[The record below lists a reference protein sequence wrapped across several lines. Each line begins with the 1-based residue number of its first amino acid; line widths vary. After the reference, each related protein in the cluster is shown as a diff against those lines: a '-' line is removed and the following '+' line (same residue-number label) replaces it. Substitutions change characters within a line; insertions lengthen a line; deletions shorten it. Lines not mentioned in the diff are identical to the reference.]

1 MSRYDKEKVI
11 GSGTFGNVWL
21 VKSRLSRHSYVLKEI
36 DLRSLNETDRQHAL
50 NEVSILSK
58 CKHKHII
65 RYKDA
70 VIETDLKLSIVMEY
84 AEGGD
89 LHTAILKQRGVPFSE
104 HRIISWFIQICLALQ
119 YIHYQNTL
127 HRDLKSQNIFLT
139 RNKMIKVGD
148 FGIAR
153 VLKNPEELAKTAIGT
168 PYYLSPEICQRKPY
182 NHKSDIWALG
192 CILFEM
198 AALEHAFQAVD
209 FIHLVSLILKGNRKE
224 LPRHCSSIIQ
234 DLVKDLLEFDPEKR
248 PSTEVILA
256 YPSLQPYLSEYMLTH
271 GSRQSFLPVLIS
283 PKETKT
289 RGSSVSDIF
298 ENLRQGSRKR
308 RSSSTSEMNQKAAST
323 STGATVQENQRTGW
337 KFLRNT
343 SKKMPINSSKTKL
356 DRNQES
362 THKAPNPKLTLRF
375 NKKEQS
381 ALTVSCDTY
390 TVAASGAS
398 HSKSKLTKSE
408 DPLLNDTDYGY
419 QSCNSHL
426 SPSGSSNKE
435 NKGTPKSQHKMQQ
448 EKIGRAF
455 HATENGKDSA
465 TEHSRDDANLHNNCQ
480 HSQCHQCMLDMLW
493 KNRIRCYVEGSVNTD
508 EYSRL
513 RNKLF
518 FLYKEDLFDKIYQ
531 SLLWDWGGNKNAPSP
546 NILKMMQSLNYEQVQ
561 SLPLMMQ
568 LVQLDLFLKSK
579 QKCQNA
585 SGIEP

>member
-1 MSRYDKEKVI
+1 MSRYDKERII

-36 DLRSLNETDRQHAL
+36 DLRSLSETDREHSL
-50 NEVSILSK
+50 NEVKILSR

-65 RYKDA
+65 RYKEA
-70 VIETDLKLSIVMEY
+70 VIESDETLSIVMEY

-89 LHTAILKQRGVPFSE
+89 LHSTILKQRGVPFNE
-104 HRIISWFIQICLALQ
+104 HRVITWFIQICLALQ
-119 YIHYQNTL
+119 YIHYQNIL

-139 RNKMIKVGD
+139 RNKMVKVGD

-209 FIHLVSLILKGNRKE
+209 FLHLVALILRGKRKE
-224 LPRHCSSIIQ
+224 LPRHCSSLIQ
-234 DLVKDLLEFDPEKR
+234 DLVKDLLDLDPERR

-256 YPSLQPYLSEYMLTH
+256 YPTLQPYLSEYMLTH
-271 GSRQSFLPVLIS
+271 GSRESFLPMLIS
-283 PKETKT
+283 PKETRL

-298 ENLRQGSRKR
+298 ENLRRGNKKR
-308 RSSSTSEMNQKAAST
+308 RSSSASEMNPKST
-323 STGATVQENQRTGW
+323 QSSIGATAKGGTGSGW
-337 KFLRNT
+337 KFLRNA
-343 SKKMPINSSKTKL
+343 KKMPIIPPKIKI
-356 DRNQES
+356 DKKQES
-362 THKAPNPKLTLRF
+362 SYKIPNPKFTPRF
-375 NKKEQS
+375 NRKEQS
-381 ALTVSCDTY
+381 VLTISCDTY
-390 TVAASGAS
+390 TASTSGVS
-398 HSKSKLTKSE
+398 HLKNKLTKSE
-408 DPLLNDTDYGY
+408 DPVLNDSDHGY

-426 SPSGSSNKE
+426 TPSDNSNKE
-435 NKGTPKSQHKMQQ
+435 NSGIPKSHYKIQQ
-448 EKIGRAF
+448 EKVGRAF
-455 HATENGKDSA
+455 FATENCNKSA
-465 TEHSRDDANLHNNCQ
+465 PGDHRSDPGLHNNCQ

-493 KNRIRCYVEGSVNTD
+493 KNRIRCYVEGSINTD

-513 RNKLF
+513 RNKLIL
-518 FLYKEDLFDKIYQ
+518 LYKEDLFEKIYQ
-531 SLLWDWGGNKNAPSP
+531 SLLLDWEENKNTPSP
-546 NILKMMQSLNYEQVQ
+546 NLLSMMQSLNYEQVQ

-579 QKCQNA
+579 QNGQDT